1 MTHDTD
7 CHAWRL
13 MLNFRQAAQPLPMK
27 PPRHGIF
34 RVAALLLAM
43 VLGIYCLWMV
53 LAELYQPGVDRL
65 PTDPQSAAIAAGHRN
80 DANSA
85 AWIGFVRGDLWAQS
99 AYTYAD
105 LLWNNSGKGGSE
117 STSGLDQARE
127 QLDWTVRDA
136 PHEAGAWLLLAG
148 LALRYHWPSPD
159 PAEALRMSYYTGPS
173 ELPLL
178 PLRLRVASQLAA
190 RDAELE
196 QLARRDL
203 SVLIAHQQ
211 TAAVLQAYQEATPT
225 GKEFIERAVGY
236 IEPNLVESLRHG
248 Q

>member
-1 MTHDTD
+1 M
-7 CHAWRL
+7 
-13 MLNFRQAAQPLPMK
+13 N
-27 PPRHGIF
+27 PPRQGIF
-34 RVAALLLAM
+34 RVAALLLAF
-43 VLGIYCLWMV
+43 VLGIYCLWII
-53 LAELYQPGVDRL
+53 LAELYRPGLDRL
-65 PTDPQSAAIAAGHRN
+65 PTDPQSAAMAADQRS
-80 DANSA
+80 DANAA
-85 AWIGFVRGDLWAQS
+85 AWIGFIRGELWAQS

-105 LLWNNSGKGGSE
+105 LFWNNAGDNGSD

-127 QLDWTVRDA
+127 RLDWTVRGA

-148 LALRYHWPSPD
+148 LALRYHWSSPG

-178 PLRLRVASQLAA
+178 PLRLRVASQLPA

-203 SVLIAHQQ
+203 SVLIAQQ
-211 TAAVLQAYQEATPT
+211 QKAAVLRAYQEATPS
-225 GKEFIERAVGY
+225 GKEFIERAVGD
-236 IEPNLVESLRHG
+236 IDPTLVEPLRN